1 MTVSAREISRSD
13 ILPIETYEKQRKE
26 LKTKLIDIKKD
37 RRVAIG
43 PHAMFYFENYD
54 TMWAQIHEM
63 LYIERGG
70 EEQIID
76 ELAAYN
82 PLIPQGNELVATF
95 MIEIDDPVQRAR
107 MLYSLGHI
115 EDKIYISINGEKTM
129 AVPEMDVDRT
139 TEDGKTSAIHFLH
152 FPLNHSQLTDFQSDA
167 ADIILGIE
175 HENYAHMTKISDST
189 RQSLLGDLDI

>member
-1 MTVSAREISRSD
+1 MTVSARRIDRDD
-13 ILPIETYEKQRKE
+13 ILPLETYEKQRKE
-26 LKTKLIDIKKD
+26 IKKKLIDIKKD

-70 EEQIID
+70 EDQITD

-82 PLIPQGNELVATF
+82 PLIPQGSEFVATF

-115 EDKIYISINGEKTM
+115 EDRIYISIDGEKSM
-129 AVPEMDVDRT
+129 AIPEMDVDRT

-152 FPLNHSQLTDFQSDA
+152 FPLSRSQITNFQNDT
-167 ADIILGIE
+167 ADIILGID
-175 HENYAHMTKISDST
+175 HENYAHMTKVSNDT
-189 RQSLLGDLDI
+189 RKSLLGDLEI